1 MATLSTQEHN
11 NTAVTEGSMTSP
23 LALER
28 SELMIDHQHYH
39 FVDLTRLLPLEQLQ
53 TLPFSL
59 RVLLEN
65 VALRSPHA
73 LPRFLQMLAGAAD
86 KGEVEFFP
94 DRLMFHDTTCLPALA
109 DFAAMRDLTTELGGD
124 ATAINP
130 RIPAVLTIDHSV
142 IVESYATASALE
154 DNLQFDFRR
163 NAERYRFIRWAE
175 KSLDNFR
182 VIPPGTGI
190 IHLMNLEA
198 IAEVV
203 TVDTTAPVPL
213 LHADC
218 MIATD
223 SHTPMINALGI
234 LGWGVGGLEGQAA
247 LVGEPVTLSF
257 PEVIGISVSGALS
270 PDVSDSDLAL
280 HITRLLR
287 ETGVVGKFVE
297 FTGPAL
303 ASMSVESRATIA
315 NMAPEYGATVVFFPF
330 DERSAEYVALT
341 GRSEE
346 KQALIRAYMQAQHLW
361 RTTDAP
367 QPVFSQLIALDLS
380 TIEPCMAG
388 PVNPHQQIP
397 LGQAASSF
405 DDTLSPQARERYW
418 IRPEYPEPIHQG
430 AVAIAAITSCTTTAN
445 PWLIIQAALFAR
457 NAAKH
462 GLRPKPWVKTSFSP
476 GSRAV
481 TDYLSASGLLT
492 ELEKVGFDVTGYGC
506 MTCIGSSG
514 ALQPAMEALVSEGLQ
529 AVCVL
534 SGNRNFPRRVNP
546 SLGHGYLTS
555 PALVIAWA
563 LAGHIAHDMVND
575 PLGVD
580 DAGRPLTMRDLMP
593 SREEVEMWLGRVMKP
608 EYYIKR
614 RDIIWQGT
622 PHWQQIEAPGSVHYP
637 WEATSTYLRRP
648 GYLERLPRD
657 PAAPLTLSGAHPF
670 LWLGDDVTTDHISP
684 AGAIPLASLAGQWLI
699 EHHEDPQDLNLYST
713 RRSNHEVMVRG
724 AFTNTTLVNRLLPAA
739 QRSGGGKAWD
749 AQHQQILP
757 AYEAAQSW
765 LRRETPLV
773 IFAGERYGAGSSRD
787 WAAKAQALLGVKAVV
802 AHSFER
808 IHRTNLIGMGILPL
822 HIAPEDAANL
832 PEMDGREEIDVDG
845 LDNVQTGCTPLRM
858 RIRRGTALLGEF
870 RLTLS
875 LDSQQE
881 LRYLRHGGILPYVIQ
896 QTLQL

>member
-1 MATLSTQEHN
+1 MATLSAHEHN
-11 NTAVTEGSMTSP
+11 NTAATEGFMTST
-23 LALER
+23 LALNH
-28 SELMIDHQHYH
+28 SELIIDNQPYH
-39 FVDLTRLLPLEQLQ
+39 FLDLTRLLPLERLQ
-53 TLPFSL
+53 TIPFCL

-65 VALRSPHA
+65 VALRSPGA
-73 LPRFLQMLAGAAD
+73 LPAFLQMLAGSAE
-86 KGEVEFFP
+86 KGEVAFYP

-142 IVESYATASALE
+142 IVESYASPAALE
-154 DNLQFDFRR
+154 ENLRFDFRR

-198 IAEVV
+198 VAEVV
-203 TVDTTAPVPL
+203 TVDNTAAVPL

-247 LVGEPVTLSF
+247 LVGEPVTLRF
-257 PEVIGISVSGALS
+257 PEVVGISLSGALS
-270 PDVSDSDLAL
+270 SEVSDSDLAL

-303 ASMSVESRATIA
+303 AAMSVESRATIA

-361 RTTDAP
+361 RTETSP
-367 QPVFSQLIALDLS
+367 QPAFSQRIELDLS

-405 DDTLSPQARERYW
+405 DETLSAEAKGRQWTRA
-418 IRPEYPEPIHQG
+418 EYPEPVRQG

-445 PWLIIQAALFAR
+445 PWLIVQAALFAR

-462 GLRPKPWVKTSFSP
+462 GLKPKPWVKTSFSP

-481 TDYLSASGLLT
+481 TDYLSESGLLS

-514 ALQPAMEALVSEGLQ
+514 ALQPAMESLVNDGLQ

-563 LAGHIAHDMVND
+563 LAGHISHDMLNE

-580 DAGRPLTMRDLMP
+580 DAQRPITMRDLMP
-593 SREEVEMWLGRVMKP
+593 SREEVETWLGRVMKR
-608 EYYIKR
+608 EHYVKR
-614 RDIIWQGT
+614 REIIWQGT
-622 PHWQQIEAPGSVHYP
+622 GHWQEIVAPGSVHYP
-637 WEATSTYLRRP
+637 WEAGSTYLRRP

-657 PAAPLTLSGAHPF
+657 PAAPLALSGAHPF

-684 AGAIPLASLAGQWLI
+684 AGAIPPASLAGQWLI
-699 EHHEDPQDLNLYST
+699 AHHEDPQDLNLYST

-724 AFTNTTLVNRLLPAA
+724 AFSNTALSNRLLPAA
-739 QRSGGGKAWD
+739 QRGGGGKAWD
-749 AQHQQILP
+749 AAHQQILP
-757 AYEAAQSW
+757 VYNAAQSW
-765 LRRETPLV
+765 LQRETPLV

-787 WAAKAQALLGVKAVV
+787 WAAKAQALLGVKAVI
-802 AHSFER
+802 AQSFER

-822 HIAPEDAANL
+822 HLDPADAARL
-832 PEMDGREEIDVDG
+832 PEMDGREAIDVEG
-845 LDNVQTGCTPLRM
+845 LENLQAGKTQLTM
-858 RIRRGTALLGEF
+858 RIRRDNSLLGEF
-870 RLTLS
+870 GLTLT

-896 QTLQL
+896 QTLKH

>member
-1 MATLSTQEHN
+1 MATLSSQEHN

-73 LPRFLQMLAGAAD
+73 LPRFLLMLAGAAD

-724 AFTNTTLVNRLLPAA
+724 AFTNTALVNRLLPAA

-773 IFAGERYGAGSSRD
+773 VFAGERYGAGSSRD

-822 HIAPEDAANL
+822 HIAPEDAADL

>member
-1 MATLSTQEHN
+1 
-11 NTAVTEGSMTSP
+11 MTSP

-367 QPVFSQLIALDLS
+367 QPVFSQLIVLDLS

-724 AFTNTTLVNRLLPAA
+724 AFTNTALVNRLLPAA

-822 HIAPEDAANL
+822 HIAPEDAADL

>member
-1 MATLSTQEHN
+1 
-11 NTAVTEGSMTSP
+11 MTSP

-418 IRPEYPEPIHQG
+418 MRPEYPEPIHQG

-724 AFTNTTLVNRLLPAA
+724 AFTNTALVNRLLPAA

-822 HIAPEDAANL
+822 HISPEDAADL

>member
-418 IRPEYPEPIHQG
+418 MRPEYPEPIHQG

-657 PAAPLTLSGAHPF
+657 PAAPLTLSGVHPF

-724 AFTNTTLVNRLLPAA
+724 AFTNTALVNRLLPAA

-822 HIAPEDAANL
+822 HIAPEDAADL

>member
-11 NTAVTEGSMTSP
+11 ITAVTEGSMTSP

-418 IRPEYPEPIHQG
+418 MRPEYPEPIHQG

-724 AFTNTTLVNRLLPAA
+724 AFTNTALVNRLLPAA

-822 HIAPEDAANL
+822 HIAPEDAADL

>member
-1 MATLSTQEHN
+1 
-11 NTAVTEGSMTSP
+11 MTST

-28 SELMIDHQHYH
+28 SDLVIHHQRYH
-39 FVDLTRLLPLEQLQ
+39 FVDLTQLLPLAQLQ
-53 TLPFSL
+53 ALPFSL
-59 RVLLEN
+59 SVLLEN
-65 VALRSPHA
+65 VALRSPEA
-73 LPRFLQMLAGAAD
+73 LPQFLQMLAGAAD
-86 KGEVEFFP
+86 KSEVEFYP
-94 DRLMFHDTTCLPALA
+94 GRLMFHDTTCLPALA

-142 IVESYATASALE
+142 IVESYASASALE

-190 IHLMNLEA
+190 IHLMNLET

-203 TVDTTAPVPL
+203 TVDNTAPVPL

-257 PEVIGISVSGALS
+257 PEVIGISLSGALS

-346 KQALIRAYMQAQHLW
+346 KQALISAYMQAQHLW
-361 RTTDAP
+361 RTADAP
-367 QPVFSQLIALDLS
+367 QPEFSQLIALDLT

-405 DDTLSPQARERYW
+405 TDTLSPQVRDRHW
-418 IRPEYPEPIHQG
+418 SRSEYPEPIRQG

-457 NAAKH
+457 NAARH

-481 TDYLSASGLLT
+481 TDYLSASGLLS
-492 ELEKVGFDVTGYGC
+492 ELEKMGFDVTGYGC

-563 LAGHIAHDMVND
+563 IAGHISHDMVND
-575 PLGVD
+575 LLGVD
-580 DAGRPLTMRDLMP
+580 EAGRPLTMRDLMP
-593 SREEVEMWLGRVMKP
+593 SREEVEMWLGRIMKP
-608 EYYIKR
+608 EHYVKR

-622 PHWQQIEAPGSVHYP
+622 PHWQQIVAPGSVHYP

-657 PAAPLTLSGAHPF
+657 PAATLTLSGAHPF

-684 AGAIPLASLAGQWLI
+684 AGAIPLASLAGQWLV
-699 EHHEDPQDLNLYST
+699 EHHENPQDLNLYST

-724 AFTNTTLVNRLLPAA
+724 AFTNTALVNRLLPQA

-765 LRRETPLV
+765 LQRETPLV

-822 HIAPEDAANL
+822 HISPEEAARL
-832 PEMDGREEIDVDG
+832 PEMDGREEINVDG
-845 LDNVQTGCTPLRM
+845 LDHLQTGCTPLTM
-858 RIRRGTALLGEF
+858 QIRRGTSLLGEF
-870 RLTLS
+870 MLTLT

-896 QTLQL
+896 QTLKH

>member
-1 MATLSTQEHN
+1 
-11 NTAVTEGSMTSP
+11 MTSP

-418 IRPEYPEPIHQG
+418 MRPEYPEPIHQG

-724 AFTNTTLVNRLLPAA
+724 AFTNTALVNRLLPAA

>member
-1 MATLSTQEHN
+1 
-11 NTAVTEGSMTSP
+11 MTSP

-418 IRPEYPEPIHQG
+418 MRPEYPEPIHQG

-657 PAAPLTLSGAHPF
+657 PAAPLTLSGVHPF

-724 AFTNTTLVNRLLPAA
+724 AFTNTALVNRLLPAA

-822 HIAPEDAANL
+822 HIAPEDAADL

>member
-1 MATLSTQEHN
+1 
-11 NTAVTEGSMTSP
+11 MTSI
-23 LALER
+23 R
-28 SELMIDHQHYH
+28 SELVINGQRYHYL
-39 FVDLTRLLPLEQLQ
+39 DLTQYLPLERLQ
-53 TLPFSL
+53 KLPYCL
-59 RVLLEN
+59 RILLEN
-65 VALRSPHA
+65 VALRSPGTLDH
-73 LPRFLQMLAGAAD
+73 FLQMLDGSAA
-86 KGEVEFFP
+86 KNEVEFYP

-109 DFAAMRDLTTELGGD
+109 DFAAMRNLVTELGGD
-124 ATAINP
+124 AAAINP

-142 IVESYATASALE
+142 IVESYASPTALE
-154 DNLQFDFRR
+154 ENLQYDFRR

-198 IAEVV
+198 VAEVV
-203 TVDTTAPVPL
+203 SVDESAPLPL

-247 LVGEPVTLSF
+247 LVGEPVTLGF
-257 PEVIGISVSGALS
+257 PEVVGISLSGALA

-303 ASMSVESRATIA
+303 QTMSVESRATLA
-315 NMAPEYGATVVFFPF
+315 NMAPEYGATVVYFPF

-341 GRSEE
+341 GRSEA
-346 KQALIRAYMQAQHLW
+346 KQQLIEGYMRAQHLW
-361 RTTDAP
+361 RAADSP
-367 QPVFSQLIALDLS
+367 QPEFSQLIELDLAS
-380 TIEPCMAG
+380 VEPCMAG

-397 LGQAASSF
+397 LGQAAISF
-405 DDTLSPQARERYW
+405 EETLSPQTQSLSWQHAA
-418 IRPEYPEPIHQG
+418 YPQPISQG
-430 AVAIAAITSCTTTAN
+430 AIAIAAITSCTTTAN

-457 NAAKH
+457 NAARL
-462 GLRPKPWVKTSFSP
+462 GLKPKPWVKTSFSP

-481 TDYLSASGLLT
+481 TDYLQQAGLLA

-514 ALQPAMEALVSEGLQ
+514 ALQPAMEEMVNEGLQ

-563 LAGHIAHDMVND
+563 LAGHISYDLTHEPIGYDHQQ
-575 PLGVD
+575 
-580 DAGRPLTMRDLMP
+580 RPVTLRDLMP
-593 SREEVEMWLGRVMKP
+593 SREEVDRWRQKIVKREHYV
-608 EYYIKR
+608 KR
-614 RDIIWQGT
+614 REIIWQGT
-622 PHWQQIEAPGSVHYP
+622 PHWQQIEAPGSVLYP
-637 WEATSTYLRRP
+637 WESTSTYLRRP

-657 PAAPLTLSGAHPF
+657 PAAPLTLSGAHPI

-684 AGAIPLASLAGQWLI
+684 AGAIPPASLAGKWLL
-699 EHHEDPQDLNLYST
+699 EHREDPADLNLYST

-724 AFTNTTLVNRLLPAA
+724 AFTNKSLINRLLPAERRGEGA
-739 QRSGGGKAWD
+739 KAWD
-749 AQHQQILP
+749 RGHNNIVP
-757 AYEAAQSW
+757 VYEAAQSW
-765 LRRETPLV
+765 LAAGIPLV

-802 AHSFER
+802 ANSFER

-822 HIAPEDAANL
+822 HITPADAARL
-832 PEMDGREEIDVDG
+832 PALTGREEIEISG
-845 LDNVQTGCTPLRM
+845 LENLQPGCTPLLM
-858 RIRRGTALLGEF
+858 RITCDGTRMGEF
-870 RLTLS
+870 PLSLTL
-875 LDSQQE
+875 DSRQE
-881 LRYLRHGGILPYVIQ
+881 LRYLQHGGILPYVIQ
-896 QTLQL
+896 QTLKLARGEKDAL

>member
-418 IRPEYPEPIHQG
+418 MRPEYPEPIHQG

-724 AFTNTTLVNRLLPAA
+724 AFTNTALVNRLLPAA

>member
-1 MATLSTQEHN
+1 
-11 NTAVTEGSMTSP
+11 MTSP

-724 AFTNTTLVNRLLPAA
+724 AFTNTALVNRLLPAA

-822 HIAPEDAANL
+822 HIAPEDAADL

>member
-1 MATLSTQEHN
+1 
-11 NTAVTEGSMTSP
+11 MTSP

-73 LPRFLQMLAGAAD
+73 LPRFLLMLAGAAD

-593 SREEVEMWLGRVMKP
+593 SREEVEMWLGWVMKP

-622 PHWQQIEAPGSVHYP
+622 PHWQQIKAPGSVHYP

-724 AFTNTTLVNRLLPAA
+724 AFTNTALVNRLLPAA

>member
-1 MATLSTQEHN
+1 
-11 NTAVTEGSMTSP
+11 MTS
-23 LALER
+23 
-28 SELMIDHQHYH
+28 
-39 FVDLTRLLPLEQLQ
+39 LLPLKRTPLVINNQRYDYLDLTQLLPREQLQ
-53 TLPFSL
+53 KIPFCL

-65 VALRSPHA
+65 IALRSPQT
-73 LPRFLQMLAGAAD
+73 LPQFLLMLEGAAE
-86 KGEVEFFP
+86 KGEVAFYP

-124 ATAINP
+124 AGAINP

-142 IVESYATASALE
+142 IVESYASSSALE

-175 KSLDNFR
+175 KSLNNFR

-203 TVDTTAPVPL
+203 TVDETAPVPL

-257 PEVIGISVSGALS
+257 PDVIGISVSGSLS
-270 PDVSDSDLAL
+270 HDVSDSDLAL

-303 ASMSVESRATIA
+303 GAMSVESRATIA
-315 NMAPEYGATVVFFPF
+315 NMAPEYGATVVFFPY

-341 GRSEE
+341 GRTET
-346 KQALIRAYMQAQHLW
+346 KQSLINAYMQAQNLW
-361 RTTDAP
+361 RTADDV
-367 QPVFSQLIALDLS
+367 QPAFSQLIEIDLS
-380 TIEPCMAG
+380 AIEPSMAG

-405 DDTLSPQARERYW
+405 EETLLPQTKDRRWQHPA
-418 IRPEYPEPIHQG
+418 YPEPIRQG

-457 NAAKH
+457 NAARA
-462 GLRPKPWVKTSFSP
+462 GLKPKPWVKTSFSP

-481 TDYLSASGLLT
+481 TDYLAEAGLLAF
-492 ELEKVGFDVTGYGC
+492 LEKVGFDVTGYGC

-514 ALQPAMEALVSEGLQ
+514 ALQPAMETMVNEGLQ

-563 LAGHIAHDMVND
+563 IAGHMSHDLVND
-575 PLGVD
+575 PLGTD
-580 DAGRPLTMRDLMP
+580 TEGRAVTMRELMP
-593 SREEVEMWLGRVMKP
+593 AREEVEMWLKRVVKR
-608 EYYIKR
+608 EHYVKR

-622 PHWQQIEAPGSVHYP
+622 PHWQQIVAPGSMHYP
-637 WEATSTYLRRP
+637 WEPASTYLRRP

-657 PAAPLTLSGAHPF
+657 PTAPLSLSGAHPF

-684 AGAIPLASLAGQWLI
+684 AGAIPASSLAGQWLL
-699 EHHEDPQDLNLYST
+699 EHHEDPADLNLYST

-724 AFTNTTLVNRLLPAA
+724 AFTNKSLSNRLLAPEE
-739 QRSGGGKAWD
+739 RGGGGRAWD
-749 AQHQQILP
+749 AKHTHILS

-765 LRRETPLV
+765 LQEGGSPLV

-787 WAAKAQALLGVKAVV
+787 WAAKAQALLGIKAVV
-802 AHSFER
+802 ACSFER
-808 IHRTNLIGMGILPL
+808 IHRTNLIGMGILPI
-822 HIAPEDAANL
+822 HIDPAVATQL
-832 PEMDGREEIDVDG
+832 PDMVGTEEIDFLG
-845 LDNVQTGCTPLRM
+845 LETLQPGTVPLLM
-858 RIRRGTALLGEF
+858 RIRRDNALIGEF
-870 RLTLS
+870 SLTLT
-875 LDSQQE
+875 LDSHQE
-881 LRYLRHGGILPYVIQ
+881 LRYLQHGGILPYVIQ
-896 QTLQL
+896 QTLKH

>member
-1 MATLSTQEHN
+1 
-11 NTAVTEGSMTSP
+11 MTST

-28 SELMIDHQHYH
+28 SDLVIHHQRYH
-39 FVDLTRLLPLEQLQ
+39 FVDLTQLLPLPQLQ
-53 TLPFSL
+53 ALPFSL

-65 VALRSPHA
+65 VALRSPEA
-73 LPRFLQMLAGAAD
+73 LPQFLQMLSGAAD
-86 KGEVEFFP
+86 KGEVEFYP

-142 IVESYATASALE
+142 IVESYASASALE

-190 IHLMNLEA
+190 IHLMNLET

-203 TVDTTAPVPL
+203 TVDNTAPVPL

-257 PEVIGISVSGALS
+257 PEVIGISLSGALS

-346 KQALIRAYMQAQHLW
+346 NQALISAYMQAQHLW
-361 RTTDAP
+361 RTADAP
-367 QPVFSQLIALDLS
+367 QPEFSQLIALDLS

-405 DDTLSPQARERYW
+405 TDTLSPQVRERHW
-418 IRPEYPEPIHQG
+418 SRSEYPEPIRQG

-457 NAAKH
+457 NAARH

-481 TDYLSASGLLT
+481 TDYLSASGLLS
-492 ELEKVGFDVTGYGC
+492 EMEKVGFDVTGYGC

-563 LAGHIAHDMVND
+563 IAGHISHDMVND
-575 PLGVD
+575 LLGVD
-580 DAGRPLTMRDLMP
+580 EAGRPLTMRDLMP
-593 SREEVEMWLGRVMKP
+593 SREEVEMWLGRIMKP
-608 EYYIKR
+608 EHYIKR

-622 PHWQQIEAPGSVHYP
+622 PHWQQIVAPGSVHYP

-657 PAAPLTLSGAHPF
+657 PAATLTLSGAHPF

-684 AGAIPLASLAGQWLI
+684 AGAIPLASLAGQWLV
-699 EHHEDPQDLNLYST
+699 EHHENPQDLNLYST

-724 AFTNTTLVNRLLPAA
+724 AFTNTALVNRLLPQA

-765 LRRETPLV
+765 LQRETPLV

-822 HIAPEDAANL
+822 HISPEEAARL
-832 PEMDGREEIDVDG
+832 PEMDGREEINVDG
-845 LDNVQTGCTPLRM
+845 LDHLQTGCTPLTM
-858 RIRRGTALLGEF
+858 QIRRGTSLLGEF
-870 RLTLS
+870 MLTLT

-896 QTLQL
+896 QTLKH

>member
-622 PHWQQIEAPGSVHYP
+622 PHWQQIEASGSVHYP

-724 AFTNTTLVNRLLPAA
+724 AFTNTALVNRLLPAA

-822 HIAPEDAANL
+822 HIAPEDAADL
-832 PEMDGREEIDVDG
+832 PAMDGREEIDVDG

>member
-1 MATLSTQEHN
+1 
-11 NTAVTEGSMTSP
+11 MTSP

-65 VALRSPHA
+65 VALRSPYA

-257 PEVIGISVSGALS
+257 PEVIGISLSGALS

-361 RTTDAP
+361 RTADAP

-724 AFTNTTLVNRLLPAA
+724 AFTNTALVNRLLPAA

-757 AYEAAQSW
+757 AYEAALSW

-773 IFAGERYGAGSSRD
+773 VFAGERYGAGSSRD

-822 HIAPEDAANL
+822 HIAPEDAADL

>member
-11 NTAVTEGSMTSP
+11 ITAVTEGSMTSP

-247 LVGEPVTLSF
+247 LVGEPVTLRF

-724 AFTNTTLVNRLLPAA
+724 AFTNTALVNRLLPAA

>member
-1 MATLSTQEHN
+1 
-11 NTAVTEGSMTSP
+11 MTSP

-418 IRPEYPEPIHQG
+418 MRPEYPEPIHQG

-724 AFTNTTLVNRLLPAA
+724 AFTNTALVNRLLPAA

-822 HIAPEDAANL
+822 HISPEDAADL
-832 PEMDGREEIDVDG
+832 PEMDGREEIDVVG

>member
-1 MATLSTQEHN
+1 
-11 NTAVTEGSMTSP
+11 MTSP

-65 VALRSPHA
+65 VALRSPYA

-724 AFTNTTLVNRLLPAA
+724 AFTNTALVNRLLPAA

-822 HIAPEDAANL
+822 HIAPEDAADL

>member
-11 NTAVTEGSMTSP
+11 ITAVTEGSMTSP

-724 AFTNTTLVNRLLPAA
+724 AFTNTALVNRLLPAA

>member
-1 MATLSTQEHN
+1 
-11 NTAVTEGSMTSP
+11 MTSP

-418 IRPEYPEPIHQG
+418 MRPEYPEPIHQG

-529 AVCVL
+529 AICVL

-580 DAGRPLTMRDLMP
+580 DAGRPLIMRDLMP

-724 AFTNTTLVNRLLPAA
+724 AFTNTALVNRLLPAA

-822 HIAPEDAANL
+822 HIAPEDAADL

>member
-1 MATLSTQEHN
+1 
-11 NTAVTEGSMTSP
+11 MTSP

>member
-73 LPRFLQMLAGAAD
+73 LPRFLLMLAGAAD

-724 AFTNTTLVNRLLPAA
+724 AFTNTALVNRLLPAA

-822 HIAPEDAANL
+822 HIAPEDAADL

-858 RIRRGTALLGEF
+858 RIRRGAALLGEF
-870 RLTLS
+870 SLTLS

>member
-1 MATLSTQEHN
+1 
-11 NTAVTEGSMTSP
+11 MTSP

-65 VALRSPHA
+65 VALRSPYA

-142 IVESYATASALE
+142 IVESYATVSALE

-418 IRPEYPEPIHQG
+418 MRPEYPEPIHQG

-724 AFTNTTLVNRLLPAA
+724 AFTNTALVNRLLPAA

-822 HIAPEDAANL
+822 HIAPEDAADL

-858 RIRRGTALLGEF
+858 RIRRGAALLGEF
-870 RLTLS
+870 SLTLS

>member
-1 MATLSTQEHN
+1 
-11 NTAVTEGSMTSP
+11 MTSP

-418 IRPEYPEPIHQG
+418 MRPEYPEPIHQG

-724 AFTNTTLVNRLLPAA
+724 AFTNTALVNRLLPAA

-822 HIAPEDAANL
+822 HIAPEDAADL

>member
-1 MATLSTQEHN
+1 
-11 NTAVTEGSMTSP
+11 MTSP

-418 IRPEYPEPIHQG
+418 MRPKYPEPIHQG

-724 AFTNTTLVNRLLPAA
+724 AFTNTALVNRLLPAA

-822 HIAPEDAANL
+822 HIAPEDAADL

>member
-418 IRPEYPEPIHQG
+418 MRPEYPEPIHQG

-445 PWLIIQAALFAR
+445 PWLIIQAALFAH

-724 AFTNTTLVNRLLPAA
+724 AFTNTALVNRLLPAA

>member
-1 MATLSTQEHN
+1 
-11 NTAVTEGSMTSP
+11 MTST

-28 SELMIDHQHYH
+28 SDLVIHHQRYH
-39 FVDLTRLLPLEQLQ
+39 FVDLTQLLPLAQLQ

-65 VALRSPHA
+65 VALRSPES
-73 LPRFLQMLAGAAD
+73 LPQFLQMLAGAAD
-86 KGEVEFFP
+86 KGEVEFYP

-142 IVESYATASALE
+142 IVESYASASALE

-190 IHLMNLEA
+190 IHLMNLET

-203 TVDTTAPVPL
+203 TVDNSAPVPL

-346 KQALIRAYMQAQHLW
+346 KQYLISAYMQAQHLW
-361 RTTDAP
+361 RTADAP
-367 QPVFSQLIALDLS
+367 QPEFSQLIALDLS

-405 DDTLSPQARERYW
+405 TDTLSAQMRDRHW
-418 IRPEYPEPIHQG
+418 SRSEYPEPIRQG

-445 PWLIIQAALFAR
+445 PWLVIQAALFAR
-457 NAAKH
+457 NAARH

-481 TDYLSASGLLT
+481 TDYLSASGLLI

-514 ALQPAMEALVSEGLQ
+514 TLQPAMEELVSDGLQ

-563 LAGHIAHDMVND
+563 IAGHISHDMVND

-580 DAGRPLTMRDLMP
+580 EAGQPLTMRDLMP
-593 SREEVEMWLGRVMKP
+593 SREEVEMWRGRIMKP
-608 EYYIKR
+608 EHYVKR

-622 PHWQQIEAPGSVHYP
+622 PHWQQIMAPGSVHYP

-684 AGAIPLASLAGQWLI
+684 AGAIPLASLAGQWLV

-724 AFTNTTLVNRLLPAA
+724 AFTNTALVNRLLPQA
-739 QRSGGGKAWD
+739 QRSGGGRAWD

-822 HIAPEDAANL
+822 HITPDEAARL
-832 PEMDGREEIDVDG
+832 PEMDGREEINVDG
-845 LDNVQTGCTPLRM
+845 LDQLQTGCTALKM
-858 RIRRGTALLGEF
+858 QIRRGTTLLGEF
-870 RLTLS
+870 MLTLT

-896 QTLQL
+896 QTLKH